1 MESMYKVMMDKLSRE
16 ILACDNYSWVKNAV
30 WTLNLPLIIF
40 DDVEIDLVQVVF
52 ASCFGGKS
60 VVLRVM

>member
-1 MESMYKVMMDKLSRE
+1 MDKLSRE